1 MSGAI
6 MRGEWNGW
14 RRKRSY
20 LYTSWVPFKF
30 SAVIAPV
37 MRAETPTTASKSKKK
52 IWNKQ
57 KIKQVGKCIVR
68 EHFAGIFYA

>member
-6 MRGEWNGW
+6 MRGEWNGL

-37 MRAETPTTASKSKKK
+37 MRAETPTTASKLKK
-52 IWNKQ
+52 IRNKP

-68 EHFAGIFYA
+68 EHFAGVFYA

>member
-1 MSGAI
+1 
-6 MRGEWNGW
+6 
-14 RRKRSY
+14 
-20 LYTSWVPFKF
+20 
-30 SAVIAPV
+30 VIAPV

-68 EHFAGIFYA
+68 EHFAGVFYA